1 MIRVQIEV
9 QQKHGGW
16 CIKFCTVYLHDR
28 VLTPIVI
35 TERLF
40 ASQYSAIKD
49 MRRQVSEFLTKE
61 SYLDEATPID
71 WQTLSWFPSG
81 VEARSRT

>member
-9 QQKHGGW
+9 QQKSGGW

-28 VLTPIVI
+28 ILTPIVM

-40 ASQYSAIKD
+40 ASQYSAVKD
-49 MRRQVSEFLTKE
+49 MRRQVLEFLTRE
-61 SYLDEATPID
+61 SYLDGAAPID
-71 WQTLSWFPSG
+71 WQILPWLPLG
-81 VEARSRT
+81 VRAVHGP

>member
-9 QQKHGGW
+9 QQKSGGW

-28 VLTPIVI
+28 ILTPIVM

-40 ASQYSAIKD
+40 ASQYSAVKD
-49 MRRQVSEFLTKE
+49 MRHQVLEFLTKE
-61 SYLDEATPID
+61 SHLDGPSPID
-71 WQTLSWFPSG
+71 WQILSWLPPG
-81 VEARSRT
+81 VRAVHES

>member
-9 QQKHGGW
+9 QQTDDGW
-16 CIKFCTVYLHDR
+16 CIKFCTVYLYDKI
-28 VLTPIVI
+28 LTPIVM

-49 MRRQVSEFLTKE
+49 MRRQVLQFLTQE
-61 SYLDEATPID
+61 QYLDHSTPID
-71 WQTLSWFPSG
+71 WQILSWLPSQL
-81 VEARSRT
+81 EAGSPH